1 MSAHTPGPWQWY
13 WRVGEHLKADCG
25 VFHEVREGQAVA
37 VCRAPQYAGQRQ
49 WEADARLIAAAP
61 EMYEALLAILPFIP
75 ISSASE
81 GGAAKFSANVRAAD
95 QVRAAIDKA
104 EGRCS

>member
-1 MSAHTPGPWQWY
+1 MSKHTPGPWQWY
-13 WRVGEHLKADCG
+13 WRVGEHLRADCG
-25 VFHEVREGQAVA
+25 VFHEIREGQAVA

-61 EMYEALLAILPFIP
+61 ELLALAKQY
-75 ISSASE
+75 ASE
-81 GGAAKFSANVRAAD
+81 CASCGVNAAWLENGKPCEECADIRA
-95 QVRAAIDKA
+95 VINKA